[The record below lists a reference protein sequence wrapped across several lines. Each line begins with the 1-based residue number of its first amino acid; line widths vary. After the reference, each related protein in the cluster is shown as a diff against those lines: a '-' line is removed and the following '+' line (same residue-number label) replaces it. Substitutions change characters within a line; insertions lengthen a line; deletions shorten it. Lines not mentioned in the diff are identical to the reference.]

1 MLFKAI
7 NLDKIIKHP
16 DVHRYEKEP
25 ESNTLKRQ
33 PVRKERNQDMFSW
46 KVHFKCISMRRE

>member
-33 PVRKERNQDMFSW
+33 PVRKDRNQDMFSW
-46 KVHFKCISMRRE
+46 KVHFKCISTRRE